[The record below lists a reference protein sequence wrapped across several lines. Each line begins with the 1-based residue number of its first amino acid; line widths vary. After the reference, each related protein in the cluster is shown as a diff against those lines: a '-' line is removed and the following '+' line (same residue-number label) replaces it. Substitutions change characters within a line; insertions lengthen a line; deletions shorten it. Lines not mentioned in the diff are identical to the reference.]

1 MGSCAARTI
10 VLAILL
16 PSVAALAVGGCVTV
30 KPYEREYLALP
41 EMNPASDALEESFYS
56 HIESARE
63 GAFGG
68 HGAAGGGC
76 GCG

>member
-1 MGSCAARTI
+1 MGSRAGQTI
-10 VLAILL
+10 VFTALL
-16 PSVAALAVGGCVTV
+16 GLVVGLGVSGCVTV

>member
-1 MGSCAARTI
+1 MGLRLPP
-10 VLAILL
+10 VLLGLL
-16 PSVAALAVGGCVTV
+16 GLTAALISSGCVTV
-30 KPYEREYLALP
+30 KPHQRQHLAQP
-41 EMNPASDALEESFYS
+41 EMNPATDALEESYYS

-63 GAFGG
+63 GGFGG